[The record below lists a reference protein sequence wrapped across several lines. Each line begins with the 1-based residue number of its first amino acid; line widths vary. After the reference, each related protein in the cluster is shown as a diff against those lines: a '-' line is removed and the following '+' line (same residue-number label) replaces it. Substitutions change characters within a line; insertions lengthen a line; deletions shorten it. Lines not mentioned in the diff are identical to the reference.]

1 MNDQITIRGART
13 HNLKGIDV
21 DIPHNALTVVSG
33 VSGSGKSS
41 LAFDTVYAEGQRRYV
56 ESLSAYARQF
66 LERIEKPDVDH
77 MDGLAPAIAIKQ
89 KNQTRNPRSTVATA
103 TEIYDYLRLLYARC
117 GTVTCLHC
125 GGIVKHDTVDEIV
138 STLFSLPEGTRT
150 YVLFPIVRAE
160 IKLEPMQQPA
170 TEVVEE
176 ASKPKKSAAK
186 KSAKS
191 LVSAV
196 DASLN
201 LTDTLKE
208 RLTELRRRG
217 YNRLYQ
223 QIGNQAGK
231 TVEFST
237 PESLLELDFTQP
249 IFALIDR
256 LSISQDSRARIV
268 DAIETGYRESGE
280 VQFHIVPS
288 EGEAEPQ
295 RLRFSAAFEC
305 TTCHRA
311 YREPEPRLFSFNN
324 PYGACPRCQGFG
336 TTIDFDPNLIIP
348 EKSRTLDEGAIAPWT
363 TIKYRPHHGEMKRA
377 AKAAGIPTDVPWYDL
392 TDYQQRFIE
401 EGDGNTFP
409 GIRGFFAAL
418 ERKKYKLHVRVFL
431 SKYRGYALCP
441 DCRGQRLR
449 AEARAVLIAPQSG
462 PAQNICETSALTIA
476 AAQTF
481 FDNLQLSPA

>member
-138 STLFSLPEGTRT
+138 TALFALPESTRT

-160 IKLEPMQQPA
+160 VKLEPMQIP
-170 TEVVEE
+170 TIEE
-176 ASKPKKSAAK
+176 AADAPKPKKSVLK

-191 LVSAV
+191 LKSAV
-196 DASLN
+196 ASSSLN
-201 LTDTLKE
+201 LTDALKD

-223 QIGNQAGK
+223 AGK
-231 TVEFST
+231 IVEFST
-237 PESLLELDFTQP
+237 PESLLELDFTKP
-249 IFALIDR
+249 IFVLIDR
-256 LSISQDSRARIV
+256 LSITPDSRARIV

-280 VQFHIVPS
+280 VQFHLVPRTPDQQDV
-288 EGEAEPQ
+288 GIAEQKKNIISTGGAAGVEKPASLPKPSAH
-295 RLRFSAAFEC
+295 LRFSAAFEC

-311 YREPEPRLFSFNN
+311 
-324 PYGACPRCQGFG
+324 
-336 TTIDFDPNLIIP
+336 
-348 EKSRTLDEGAIAPWT
+348 
-363 TIKYRPHHGEMKRA
+363 
-377 AKAAGIPTDVPWYDL
+377 
-392 TDYQQRFIE
+392 
-401 EGDGNTFP
+401 
-409 GIRGFFAAL
+409 
-418 ERKKYKLHVRVFL
+418 
-431 SKYRGYALCP
+431 
-441 DCRGQRLR
+441 
-449 AEARAVLIAPQSG
+449 
-462 PAQNICETSALTIA
+462 
-476 AAQTF
+476 
-481 FDNLQLSPA
+481 